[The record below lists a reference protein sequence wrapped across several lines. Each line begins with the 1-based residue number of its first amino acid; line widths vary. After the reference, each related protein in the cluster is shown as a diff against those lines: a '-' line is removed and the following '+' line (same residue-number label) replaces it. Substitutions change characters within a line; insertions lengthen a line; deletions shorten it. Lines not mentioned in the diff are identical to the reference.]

1 MSGIFVI
8 CNEGPG
14 KGHETYLA
22 SLDPPMWS
30 VMSAHSLYTHGIAL
44 YGDAVTPRY
53 IAANVL
59 AKTGM
64 IGPFTVKELVLKDLD
79 QR

>member
-14 KGHETYLA
+14 KGYETYLA

-30 VMSAHSLYTHGIAL
+30 HLSAHSLYTHGIAL
-44 YGDAVTPRY
+44 YGDGRTAQY
-53 IAANVL
+53 IADDVL

-64 IGPFTVKELVLKDLD
+64 VGPFTVKELVVKDLE
-79 QR
+79 

>member
-30 VMSAHSLYTHGIAL
+30 RMSAHSLYTHGIAL
-44 YGDAVTPRY
+44 YGERATAEY
-53 IAANVL
+53 IAADLL

-64 IGPFTVKELVLKDLD
+64 VGPFTAKELVVKDLE
-79 QR
+79 